1 MDANRPDPRYIV
13 TALNRLTGE
22 REPVSRASG
31 EERAAQLLRQ
41 ARINSRKRSGGRC
54 YTLFRMERVQP
65 KEAQIEFT
73 AKEGFLTTT
82 NWANE
87 TNFAGE

>member
-1 MDANRPDPRYIV
+1 MDANRPDPRYTV

-22 REPVSRASG
+22 REAVSRPVDQ
-31 EERAAQLLRQ
+31 ERAEKLLRR
-41 ARINSRKRSGGRC
+41 ARRDSRKRSGGRC

-73 AKEGFLTTT
+73 AKEGF
-82 NWANE
+82 
-87 TNFAGE
+87 